1 MARELEFSGDKELK
15 IEYEKDNND
24 ITIKNTSGKN
34 LLVIAILTGGSGTIN
49 DATKVVWWQE
59 SDVVGYNDTR
69 SVAGEKGNNV
79 QMLKDTTLLAQ
90 AEGGSGGLAG
100 VNRKGE
106 SYTRDSI
113 KDSSGNLKG
122 FTAWQKKSSSE
133 DNTTYKIARE
143 GQVVFYPYIFELD
156 SSLDFKIVGNVES
169 NHKGSIVL
177 SPLEIDIKWEA
188 KLESKIET
196 NLNTKSENPQT
207 QDTTTNTQDSTNTNT
222 QPPTNP

>member
-49 DATKVVWWQE
+49 DATNVVWWQE

-90 AEGGSGGLAG
+90 AEGGSGSIVVLRKRQRAWNSYWEECGKKHYRGWNYEAVITQAG
-100 VNRKGE
+100 D
-106 SYTRDSI
+106 T
-113 KDSSGNLKG
+113 
-122 FTAWQKKSSSE
+122 Q
-133 DNTTYKIARE
+133 YKIARE